1 MHLRMKKWS
10 VHLVISELYVGELEP
25 EVARDSM
32 FNPEKQRLE
41 VLEYTEDAINLL
53 YQLMGEEVEPRKK
66 FIIENIDFSE
76 IKE

>member
-32 FNPEKQRLE
+32 FNLEKQRLE
-41 VLEYTEDAINLL
+41 VLEYTEEAINLL
-53 YQLMGEEVEPRKK
+53 YQLMGDDVDGRKK

-76 IKE
+76 VKE

>member
-1 MHLRMKKWS
+1 
-10 VHLVISELYVGELEP
+10 
-25 EVARDSM
+25 M